1 MQVMQ
6 GMKSIN
12 SNAIKVMQVMP
23 CINCNAIKVMQVMQC
38 INACKECEE
47 LIIMQVK

>member
-12 SNAIKVMQVMP
+12 SNAIKVMQVMT
-23 CINCNAIKVMQVMQC
+23 CINCNAIKVMQVMKC

>member
-12 SNAIKVMQVMP
+12 NNAIKVMQVMP
-23 CINCNAIKVMQVMQC
+23 CINCNAMQC